1 MPKDNR
7 CGLSTAVVRRSVAG
21 VSESGYAGGLDFDR
35 FASLTLALTTGH
47 RMETRA
53 ARIGLILFC
62 VYLALYG
69 GFVFLSA
76 FSAESMEATPVAG
89 VNVAILYGF
98 FLIIAAILLSLIYG
112 MVCGGEGNSSDAVST
127 TDTPT
132 DVTSSESE
140 GSK

>member
-1 MPKDNR
+1 V
-7 CGLSTAVVRRSVAG
+7 ASV
-21 VSESGYAGGLDFDR
+21 SQSGYSGELDFDC
-35 FASLTLALTTGH
+35 FASPTLALTTGH

-53 ARIGLILFC
+53 ARIGLVLFC

-76 FSAESMEATPVAG
+76 FSAETMEATPVAG

-98 FLIIAAILLSLIYG
+98 FLIISAIVLSLIYG
-112 MVCGGEGNSSDAVST
+112 VVCGREGESSDAVST
-127 TDTPT
+127 AA
-132 DVTSSESE
+132 TSTEESSSDAE

>member
-1 MPKDNR
+1 
-7 CGLSTAVVRRSVAG
+7 
-21 VSESGYAGGLDFDR
+21 
-35 FASLTLALTTGH
+35 
-47 RMETRA
+47 METRA

-76 FSAESMEATPVAG
+76 FSAETMEATPVEG

-98 FLIIAAILLSLIYG
+98 FLIIAAIVLSLIYG
-112 MVCGGEGNSSDAVST
+112 VVCGGEGTENDASAVASAEESSSDA
-127 TDTPT
+127 
-132 DVTSSESE
+132 E